1 MKNPPPPEELV
12 TAAAAKAAA
21 SSVPTLTENEYIE
34 SLEDSFLNEKRESC
48 KHFEY
53 DMDSGLY
60 TYHESTLTKFNRRR
74 WSTEAA
80 AAAALVRSGRSRVR
94 IQHVHHTSGVGIGTD
109 VKTDSCNYGQNILN
123 HTNRE
128 KCDSLLDG
136 DMLAFRRYALLD
148 DYARHMN
155 SLLNSLQDK
164 IQTISLPD
172 KQSFAVRVAVADGYR
187 ASYVAQVQQLEDGLH
202 WQRKADPDNLVISNN
217 LLNITFKTKKDLSGR
232 VSSGK
237 TLGELEAAGQ
247 VIFFISVQ
255 I

>member
-1 MKNPPPPEELV
+1 MKNPPPEELV

-48 KHFEY
+48 KHFQY

-74 WSTEAA
+74 LSAEAEA

-94 IQHVHHTSGVGIGTD
+94 IQHVHRQHVHHTSGVGIGTD

-136 DMLAFRRYALLD
+136 DMLPLD
-148 DYARHMN
+148 GMHY
-155 SLLNSLQDK
+155 
-164 IQTISLPD
+164 
-172 KQSFAVRVAVADGYR
+172 
-187 ASYVAQVQQLEDGLH
+187 
-202 WQRKADPDNLVISNN
+202 
-217 LLNITFKTKKDLSGR
+217 
-232 VSSGK
+232 
-237 TLGELEAAGQ
+237 
-247 VIFFISVQ
+247 
-255 I
+255 